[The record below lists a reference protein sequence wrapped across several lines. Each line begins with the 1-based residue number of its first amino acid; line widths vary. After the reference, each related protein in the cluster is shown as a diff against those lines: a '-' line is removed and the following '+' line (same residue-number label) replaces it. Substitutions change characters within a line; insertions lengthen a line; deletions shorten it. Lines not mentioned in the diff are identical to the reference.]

1 MKTFFSLILM
11 FCLTPALANVVYFEP
26 DSEISYKGYHPAHNW
41 IGTSTSFK
49 GGIICKENSFEDCII
64 KIVAPITSFDSGN
77 SSRDSNMLLYTKSKD
92 FPSVIFISDKFDI
105 VGFDKINFEISG
117 TLDFNGLKNK
127 IKTTIQLF
135 QSDESIIGKSNFKI
149 FLDDYEVEKPQL
161 LFIPIS
167 NEIDIEANLIIKN
180 TFLESK

>member
-1 MKTFFSLILM
+1 
-11 FCLTPALANVVYFEP
+11 
-26 DSEISYKGYHPAHNW
+26 
-41 IGTSTSFK
+41 
-49 GGIICKENSFEDCII
+49 
-64 KIVAPITSFDSGN
+64 
-77 SSRDSNMLLYTKSKD
+77 MLLYTKSKD

-180 TFLESK
+180 TFLESKWVKRIEK